1 MALVNEDAQKQGMYR
16 NEEREQRSLRVSELI
31 IKTIDSH
38 NVDDCC
44 DVSKDPPSEPYLS
57 SFNPIPTDT
66 SNFQLM
72 APNYGK
78 KCNYGKAKAI
88 MDEDMGDQIYDIEEE
103 NVNDSSCNW
112 QPAFAPSEGM
122 TERDNSYAMTDD
134 PHKDHLQDL

>member
-66 SNFQLM
+66 SVLRTWLLFR
-72 APNYGK
+72 
-78 KCNYGKAKAI
+78 
-88 MDEDMGDQIYDIEEE
+88 E
-103 NVNDSSCNW
+103 
-112 QPAFAPSEGM
+112 
-122 TERDNSYAMTDD
+122 
-134 PHKDHLQDL
+134 HL